1 MIVFVMFSWIV
12 NSQNDVG
19 QTLKGK
25 VTDSQNRPI
34 EDAYIYN
41 KSTNRHAHSNMNGNF
56 SLENNFLGDTI
67 QIGIIGYKT
76 YEFPL
81 NESHLKEVTNIR
93 LETKR
98 VELEELIIGKEKDAL
113 LSIVMVDLKAN
124 PVNSSQ
130 EILRKV
136 PGLFIGQHA
145 GGGKA
150 EQIFLRGFDV
160 DHGTDVSINVDV
172 MPVNMVS
179 HAHGQG
185 YSDLHF
191 LIPETIQKIDFG
203 KGPYYGDKGDF
214 NTAGYVDF
222 STKTSLEKS
231 KVSLEVGDFNSQRL
245 LAMFNVFENAENSDG
260 YIAFEHLRS
269 DGFFESSQDFR
280 RTNVFAKYT
289 TKIKET
295 DKLSLTASHFTSDWT
310 ASGQIPQREVDNGNI
325 TRFGAIDNTE
335 GGNTSRSNLNVQHIK
350 SLANNSTLKTNAFF
364 SQYDFELYSNF
375 TFFLDNPIDGDQ
387 IRQKEN
393 RSIYGLNSTYIS
405 TKNYENSKV
414 KYTAG
419 IGFRYDDV
427 NDIELSN
434 TKNRSEV
441 LNRIQLGDVNQ
452 LNAYSFF
459 NADFEFGDFEITT
472 AARLDYFNFQ
482 YTDRLQGNEQ
492 LSESELIISPK
503 LNLTYN
509 FTDDFQLYAKTG
521 IGFHSND
528 TRVVL
533 QQNTN
538 KFLPRAYGFDLGSI
552 WKPTKNLI
560 VNAALWYLLSEEE
573 LVYVGDAG
581 IVEPSGES
589 RRRGIDF
596 GIRYQL
602 TDWLYL
608 DSDITWTHA
617 RSLEETSGNDYIPL
631 APDFTYSGGISMI
644 DFHGFSGGI
653 QMRYLDNRPA
663 NEDNSLVAKGYFVTD
678 FNINYTVKNLEF
690 GIAIENLF
698 DVEWNETQFATT
710 SQLQNEL
717 NPVTEIHFTPGTP
730 LFVKA
735 RVAFS
740 F

>member
-1 MIVFVMFSWIV
+1 MY
-12 NSQNDVG
+12 SQDNKG
-19 QTLKGK
+19 RAFKGK
-25 VTDSQNRPI
+25 VTDSENNPI

-41 KSTNRHAHSNMNGNF
+41 KSANKHAHSNAQGKF
-56 SLENNFLGDTI
+56 SLEKSFLGDSI
-67 QIGIIGYKT
+67 QIGLLGHET
-76 YEFPL
+76 YEFSLQSVHFKKPL
-81 NESHLKEVTNIR
+81 NIQLK
-93 LETKR
+93 TKR
-98 VELEELIIGKEKDAL
+98 VELEELIIGKEEDAL
-113 LSIVMVDLKAN
+113 LSIITVDLKAN

-130 EILRKV
+130 EVLRKV

-150 EQIFLRGFDV
+150 EQIFLRGFDI
-160 DHGTDVSINVDV
+160 DHGTDVSINVDG

-222 STKTSLEKS
+222 STKSILDKS

-245 LAMFNVFENAENSDG
+245 LTMFNLFENAENSDA

-280 RTNVFAKYT
+280 RTNIFSKYT
-289 TKIKET
+289 TQWKET
-295 DKLSLTASHFTSDWT
+295 DRVSISASHFTSAWN

-325 TRFGAIDNTE
+325 TRFGAIDDTE
-335 GGNTSRSNLNVQHIK
+335 GGNTSRSNINIQHTK
-350 SLANNSTLKTNAFF
+350 SLADNRTLKTDAFY
-364 SQYDFELYSNF
+364 SKYDFELYSNF
-375 TFFLDNPIDGDQ
+375 TFFLEDPINGDQ

-393 RSIYGLNSTYIS
+393 RSIYGFNSTLIS
-405 TKNYENSKV
+405 TKNYENSSV
-414 KYTAG
+414 KYKMG

-427 NDIELSN
+427 NDVELSH
-434 TKNRSEV
+434 TKNRSEG

-452 LNAYSFF
+452 LNAYSFL
-459 NADFEFGDFEITT
+459 NADIELGDFEILT
-472 AARLDYFNFQ
+472 ALRLDYFNFQ
-482 YTDRLQGNEQ
+482 YTDQLQANQ
-492 LSESELIISPK
+492 DLSENELIVNPK
-503 LNLTYN
+503 LNLVYN
-509 FTDDFQLYAKTG
+509 FTDDFQLYLKSG

-533 QQNTN
+533 QQNTS
-538 KFLPRAYGFDLGSI
+538 KFLPRAYGVDFGSI
-552 WKPTKNLI
+552 WKPSKNLI
-560 VNAALWYLLSEEE
+560 LNSAVWYLLSEEE

-581 IVEPSGES
+581 VVEPSGKS
-589 RRRGIDF
+589 RRYGLDF
-596 GIRYQL
+596 GLRYQI

-617 RSLEETSGNDYIPL
+617 RSLEEVSGNNYIPL
-631 APDFTYSGGISMI
+631 APDFTYTGGISMI

-663 NEDNSLVAKGYFVTD
+663 TEDNSLVAKGYFVTD
-678 FNINYTVKNLEF
+678 FNVNYTVNDFEF
-690 GIAIENLF
+690 GIAIENIF
-698 DVEWNETQFATT
+698 DVAWNETQFATT

-730 LFVKA
+730 LFAKA